1 MPLRAWCPSGTTTL
15 NAITDKSTTRV
26 FLIDDHPLYSTVLTE
41 ILRDS
46 GDFEMVGSA
55 TDGAAAITFLKEYP
69 VDLVLVDLMLPGMS
83 GIEVLET
90 LRDLKLP
97 VKAVVFSGL
106 GTDESIAA
114 TFSLGAC
121 AYVEKSVEVKELL
134 ETLRAVAR
142 GEFPLNARTSD
153 VLRGMVRQ
161 RTRAKPLASPDL
173 MILKRLAGHASAKE
187 IAEEMGLSLSGVYKA
202 RARLATR
209 LGTDNWEGFAAAAA
223 NYGLVQAVPAGPGA
237 STAKP

>member
-1 MPLRAWCPSGTTTL
+1 M
-15 NAITDKSTTRV
+15 NAIPNTPATRV

-41 ILRDS
+41 ILRDA

-55 TDGAAAITFLKEYP
+55 TDGPAAIAFLREHP

-114 TFSLGAC
+114 TFSLGVC

-142 GEFPLNARTSD
+142 GEFPLNARMSD

-161 RTRAKPLASPDL
+161 RTRAKPLAAPDL
-173 MILKRLAGHASAKE
+173 MILKRLATHTSAKE
-187 IAEEMGLSLSGVYKA
+187 IAAEMGLSLSGVYKA
-202 RARLATR
+202 RARLAAR
-209 LGTDNWEGFAAAAA
+209 LGTDNWEGFATAAGS
-223 NYGLVQAVPAGPGA
+223 YGLIQAVPTGPGSSRSA
-237 STAKP
+237 AQP